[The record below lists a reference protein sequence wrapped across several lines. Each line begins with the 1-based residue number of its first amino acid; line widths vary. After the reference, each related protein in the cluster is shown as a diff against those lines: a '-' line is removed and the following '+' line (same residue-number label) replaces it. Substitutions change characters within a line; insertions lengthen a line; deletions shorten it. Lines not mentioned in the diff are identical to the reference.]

1 MHACGN
7 GYNYVQT
14 EQDDE
19 FLNSV
24 KIKYLCYKRT
34 RFFETVNFL
43 YRWFS
48 CNLRRHKQQW

>member
-43 YRWFS
+43 
-48 CNLRRHKQQW
+48 